1 MRSIFDK
8 SQSLRTTPW
17 ITESPLFVSG
27 EDGYHTYRIPAL
39 AVTTRGTLFALC
51 EGRKHGRSDAGEIDL
66 LLKRSFDQGATWK
79 AIQIV
84 ATEPAMTCGNPC
96 PVVDQN
102 TGTIWLPFCK
112 NLADGGETLITQGE
126 APRTVWITHS
136 IDDGQSWTDPVEIT
150 EKVKKQDW
158 TWYAT
163 GPCHGIQLS
172 SGRLVVPCDHM
183 VGVYFDRRRDPY
195 HSHIIYSDDHGATW
209 QIGGVVDIGTNEC
222 TVAELEDGS
231 LYINCRNY
239 VGGKRR
245 AVARSVDE
253 GQSFGPLEW
262 DDTLVE
268 PICQASLE
276 QLADG
281 QLLFANPAST
291 ERERLTVRLSPD
303 GGHSWPVGRILHPG
317 PSAYSDLAVLPDGS
331 ICCLYERGDSHPYE
345 TLTLARFN
353 LSWLTE
359 AAG

>member
-17 ITESPLFVSG
+17 IKESPLFVSG
-27 EDGYHTYRIPAL
+27 EDGCHTYRIPAL

-66 LLKRSFDQGATWK
+66 LLKRS
-79 AIQIV
+79 
-84 ATEPAMTCGNPC
+84 
-96 PVVDQN
+96 
-102 TGTIWLPFCK
+102 
-112 NLADGGETLITQGE
+112 
-126 APRTVWITHS
+126 
-136 IDDGQSWTDPVEIT
+136 
-150 EKVKKQDW
+150 
-158 TWYAT
+158 
-163 GPCHGIQLS
+163 
-172 SGRLVVPCDHM
+172 
-183 VGVYFDRRRDPY
+183 FDRRRDPY

-253 GQSFGPLEW
+253 GQAFGPLEW

-345 TLTLARFN
+345 TLTLARFS
-353 LSWLTE
+353 LPWLTE